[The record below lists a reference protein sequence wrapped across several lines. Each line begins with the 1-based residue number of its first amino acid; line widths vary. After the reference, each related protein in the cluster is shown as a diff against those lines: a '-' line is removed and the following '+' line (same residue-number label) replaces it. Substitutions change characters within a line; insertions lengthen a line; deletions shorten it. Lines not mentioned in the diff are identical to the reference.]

1 MLHECKEVSIIKL
14 RHLVHSTTK
23 GLLFEQQTMTIIT
36 MTGHIGPAATGHS
49 ITTRPRTWFMPD
61 PSSVTDLSY

>member
-49 ITTRPRTWFMPD
+49 IQLDQEPGLCQTQALLLT
-61 PSSVTDLSY
+61 